1 MRKITILL
9 LIISIKGFALSLNT
23 EMTVELDSTLTREEG
38 HQLNSAENEL
48 SISIEKKFLEIFSLG
63 PKVIFSSE
71 IGKGSEP
78 ISRLHSLGPVAS
90 VGSSFFNDKLELG
103 LSYSYQFIQDNYLQ
117 NKYSL
122 KGEHQTEVSILY
134 AFNPLFSTEIYGE
147 FVKFT
152 GGIPLYSATPDY
164 DYIYGINLKFD
175 FENFNMG
182 QAFERNVS
190 AQLNEFHKR
199 SNKVYDRWHFISYV
213 GTSFYG
219 IDAEVSAILYPLR
232 NNYYKT
238 FAKDTF
244 KDFDIGLNI
253 SKKLEF

>member
-1 MRKITILL
+1 MRKMIIVLL
-9 LIISIKGFALSLNT
+9 LLSIKGFALSLNT
-23 EMTVELDSTLTREEG
+23 VLTVELDSTLTREEG
-38 HQLNSAENEL
+38 RQLNSSENEL
-48 SISIEKKFLEIFSLG
+48 SISVEKKFLEIFSLG

-71 IGKGSEP
+71 MGEGSEP
-78 ISRLHSLGPVAS
+78 ISRLHSIGPVAS
-90 VGSSFFNDKLELG
+90 AGSSFFNNKLEIG

-122 KGEHQTEVSILY
+122 KGELQTEVSVLY
-134 AFNPLFSTEIYGE
+134 VLNPIFSAEVYGE
-147 FVKFT
+147 FVKFA
-152 GGIPLYSATPDY
+152 GGIPPYSATPDY
-164 DYIYGINLKFD
+164 DYIYGINVKLD
-175 FENFNMG
+175 FEKFNIG
-182 QAFERNVS
+182 QAFERNAS

-213 GTSFYG
+213 GTNIYG
-219 IDAEVSAILYPLR
+219 IDAEVSAILYPIR

-253 SKKLEF
+253 SKTLEF